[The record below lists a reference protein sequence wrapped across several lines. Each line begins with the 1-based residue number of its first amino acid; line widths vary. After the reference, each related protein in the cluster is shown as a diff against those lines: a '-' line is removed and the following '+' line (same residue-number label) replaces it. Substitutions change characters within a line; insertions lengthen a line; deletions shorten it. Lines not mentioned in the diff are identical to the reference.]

1 LLDVGGGTIEVG
13 ISARF
18 HWSSDGST
26 ESVVVRIDEMT
37 LGGGF
42 LIEWDRD
49 PVCENLPDQTFIE
62 DEGGVL
68 IDFLYTCSDDI
79 TENSNL
85 VVTATSDTPAILD
98 ASFINGA
105 IRLQPLQDAFG
116 AAHVHIVVMDVEG
129 NVWEDDITALIAA
142 VDDGPEMD
150 VLPVT
155 VSVEV
160 GDPAQI
166 PFAYSDRDTPPS
178 NLSLNITPDWV
189 MFSGGF
195 LIFDP
200 EDTGTYTVTV
210 RLSDDVTMLEQTLQ
224 VVATQRADVW
234 VESIEIRDMG
244 LDDGNSNLSTGD
256 IVVVDVYVRN
266 SGDSIAQPVT
276 VRCSVNERTIDNDQI
291 AMISPGGLGL
301 ASCDWIVSEAAG
313 EVELSI
319 EIDWTGA
326 IDETNEV
333 NNQWSATL
341 EVELGETMQPEDE
354 AEKDDSILGS
364 NVVMWGAVILL
375 IIFGV
380 LLLQLGPGRIQRI
393 E

>member
-1 LLDVGGGTIEVG
+1 
-13 ISARF
+13 
-18 HWSSDGST
+18 
-26 ESVVVRIDEMT
+26 M
-37 LGGGF
+37 
-42 LIEWDRD
+42 
-49 PVCENLPDQTFIE
+49 
-62 DEGGVL
+62 
-68 IDFLYTCSDDI
+68 
-79 TENSNL
+79 
-85 VVTATSDTPAILD
+85 
-98 ASFINGA
+98 
-105 IRLQPLQDAFG
+105 
-116 AAHVHIVVMDVEG
+116 
-129 NVWEDDITALIAA
+129 
-142 VDDGPEMD
+142 
-150 VLPVT
+150 
-155 VSVEV
+155 
-160 GDPAQI
+160 
-166 PFAYSDRDTPPS
+166 
-178 NLSLNITPDWV
+178 
-189 MFSGGF
+189 
-195 LIFDP
+195 
-200 EDTGTYTVTV
+200 
-210 RLSDDVTMLEQTLQ
+210 
-224 VVATQRADVW
+224 
-234 VESIEIRDMG
+234 
-244 LDDGNSNLSTGD
+244 
-256 IVVVDVYVRN
+256 VVVDVYVRN